1 MKAAMSPLMLAGL
14 QTAGLLFSSHSQD
27 EACGNIGGLETQQR
41 ILCPHAL
48 ASPAC
53 CQAERSEQ
61 VEAALC
67 RCEDSGT
74 CQGGILPMEAS
85 VHWHD
90 TMGDATGM
98 AEELFINYQRQEM
111 HSYKGLRLGTRL
123 LQIDCPQNANWV
135 LRVYQW

>member
-67 RCEDSGT
+67 RCEIAAHAKAAFYQWRPV
-74 CQGGILPMEAS
+74 C
-85 VHWHD
+85 
-90 TMGDATGM
+90 TGM
-98 AEELFINYQRQEM
+98 TLWVMQQAWRRNYFSKTGNAFLQGAEIG
-111 HSYKGLRLGTRL
+111 H
-123 LQIDCPQNANWV
+123 
-135 LRVYQW
+135 

>member
-67 RCEDSGT
+67 WYEEVAHAKAAFYQWRPVC
-74 CQGGILPMEAS
+74 
-85 VHWHD
+85 
-90 TMGDATGM
+90 TGM
-98 AEELFINYQRQEM
+98 TLWVMQQAWRRNYLFKDRKCI
-111 HSYKGLRLGTRL
+111 LTRG
-123 LQIDCPQNANWV
+123 
-135 LRVYQW
+135 